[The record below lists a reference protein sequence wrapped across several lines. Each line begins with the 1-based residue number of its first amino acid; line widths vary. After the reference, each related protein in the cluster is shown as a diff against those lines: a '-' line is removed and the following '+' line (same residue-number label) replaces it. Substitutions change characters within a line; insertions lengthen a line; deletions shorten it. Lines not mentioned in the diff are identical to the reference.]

1 MTLLEVAR
9 SVKPEVATCVGG
21 VHCIADPESVAKN
34 MHVDFVCFGEGEE
47 TFRTILDQVEAGH
60 IDPAFVP
67 ANCYI
72 ENGEVKKT
80 PIGEYAV
87 LRRLE

>member
-1 MTLLEVAR
+1 MV
-9 SVKPEVATCVGG
+9 
-21 VHCIADPESVAKN
+21 
-34 MHVDFVCFGEGEE
+34 GEGEE

-87 LRRLE
+87 LDDLPYLDNDIFDDRQMISISIYTVSG